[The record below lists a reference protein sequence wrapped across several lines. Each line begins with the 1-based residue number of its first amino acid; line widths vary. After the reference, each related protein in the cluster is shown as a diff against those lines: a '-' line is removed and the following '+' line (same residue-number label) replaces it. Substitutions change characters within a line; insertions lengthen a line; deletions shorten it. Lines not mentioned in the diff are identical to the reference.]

1 MSTMS
6 ENVGGTMRRTR
17 GIGVIAGLIIAL
29 GALAGC
35 SSSAEDSSTS
45 AANAPAG
52 GNAVQDD
59 SKAGVTPAA
68 AADDRS
74 VIVTGSLY
82 ITVKDPLEAADKAVG
97 IVQGAG
103 GRIDARNEN
112 APQAS
117 DGGSATLTLRIPGN
131 KLDKVVDDLRALGTV
146 DQFTTQAR
154 DVTTEVTDLDAKIST
169 LRASTDRIQG
179 LLADAKSIAD
189 IITLENELA
198 GRQAELQGLEAQ
210 QRGLDDQVSMSTIDL
225 SLTTE
230 PVVVAEVD
238 TSPHSFWDGLVS
250 GWHGLTAF
258 ISVALVVIG
267 VLLPWALLGGGILA
281 VVMFLVRARR
291 SRLAKRPPKPRAM
304 AAQFAGATNPGLW
317 ATPPGSP
324 AAATPPATAA
334 PANPAPEVKPAP
346 PGQPGPMHP
355 AP

>member
-1 MSTMS
+1 
-6 ENVGGTMRRTR
+6 
-17 GIGVIAGLIIAL
+17 
-29 GALAGC
+29 
-35 SSSAEDSSTS
+35 
-45 AANAPAG
+45 
-52 GNAVQDD
+52 
-59 SKAGVTPAA
+59 
-68 AADDRS
+68 
-74 VIVTGSLY
+74 
-82 ITVKDPLEAADKAVG
+82 
-97 IVQGAG
+97 VQGAG